1 MQERSKVG
9 EKLPEGL
16 FGGGGIW
23 AGCHWWWMRE
33 ACVSVSV
40 FSGTTQICLFSLASY
55 ALLFRR
61 FIILLFE

>member
-1 MQERSKVG
+1 MVD
-9 EKLPEGL
+9 EGGL
-16 FGGGGIW
+16 CFCI
-23 AGCHWWWMRE
+23 R
-33 ACVSVSV
+33 V

>member
-1 MQERSKVG
+1 MVD
-9 EKLPEGL
+9 EGGL
-16 FGGGGIW
+16 RFCIR
-23 AGCHWWWMRE
+23 A
-33 ACVSVSV
+33 